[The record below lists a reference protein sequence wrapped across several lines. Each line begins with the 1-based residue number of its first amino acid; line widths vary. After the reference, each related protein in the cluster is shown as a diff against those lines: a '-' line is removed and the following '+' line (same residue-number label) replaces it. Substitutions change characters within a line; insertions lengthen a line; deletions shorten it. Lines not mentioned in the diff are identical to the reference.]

1 MYVAKLSTSLLSYML
16 YTTLTLSLSV
26 YSNGSVKV
34 IFRVIVKVLKPSKET
49 NDVVAVK
56 IGRKINKQLKTGR
69 IGNIQVVPEAIKLRG
84 NIM

>member
-26 YSNGSVKV
+26 YSSGSVKV